1 MQSNHALKPCS
12 RTAVE
17 PSKKFDVKNKIAA
30 KCVKIIQ
37 ENGVILRA
45 LPGDI
50 IGFCPPLIIK
60 EEQINEMFDKIDIA
74 FKNFDEMA
82 FNLK

>member
-1 MQSNHALKPCS
+1 MC
-12 RTAVE
+12 
-17 PSKKFDVKNKIAA
+17 
-30 KCVKIIQ
+30 KIIQ

-60 EEQINEMFDKIDIA
+60 EEQMNEMFDKIDIA

>member
-1 MQSNHALKPCS
+1 MKY
-12 RTAVE
+12 
-17 PSKKFDVKNKIAA
+17 KKF
-30 KCVKIIQ
+30 Q
-37 ENGVILRA
+37 ELLDDQVQW
-45 LPGDI
+45 PEYYT
-50 IGFCPPLIIK
+50 FKFIIK